1 MKTILIPVD
10 FSLSAN
16 HAVDYAV
23 DLSNNRD
30 VEQLILFAQFHVSF
44 FEQLY
49 PTPDFIQAGEQE
61 IQELKQQ
68 LTLQLEELKTKL
80 LSKLTSGTTVKVVL
94 LEMPLL
100 RAVLKMIE
108 AEKPDVLFL
117 GSNNKETRDSSFI
130 GSLMVEIA
138 KVSTVPVFIVPPDT
152 IYQPIK
158 DVLVAC
164 DFRTINHVSLLS
176 RLHKIKHWPHPKL
189 TLLNVDPQQK
199 HLHPDHPAFEINGI
213 IKEVLSDYEYE
224 LFYSDDSDV
233 LRGVVTFANQ
243 HDQQLIIALPGVHS
257 FLYSLTHKSITEGL
271 SRDAN
276 RPVLI
281 LK

>member
-10 FSLSAN
+10 FSLSAD
-16 HAVDYAV
+16 HAVDYAA

-30 VEQLILFAQFHVSF
+30 VEQIILFAQFHVSF

-49 PTPDFIQAGEQE
+49 PTPDFIQTGEQE
-61 IQELKQQ
+61 IQELKQK
-68 LTLQLEELKTKL
+68 LTLQLQELKTQL

-108 AEKPDVLFL
+108 TENPDVLFL
-117 GSNNKETRDSSFI
+117 GSNSMSGGDSSFV

-138 KVSTVPVFIVPPDT
+138 KVSTIPVFIVPPDT

-158 DVLVAC
+158 NVLVAC
-164 DFRTINHVSLLS
+164 DFRTVNHAGLLN
-176 RLHKIKHWPHPKL
+176 RLHKIKDWPHPKL

-199 HLHPDHPAFEINGI
+199 HLHPDHPALEINGI

-224 LFYSDDSDV
+224 LFYADDSDIFYV
-233 LRGVVTFANQ
+233 G
-243 HDQQLIIALPGVHS
+243 
-257 FLYSLTHKSITEGL
+257 
-271 SRDAN
+271 
-276 RPVLI
+276 
-281 LK
+281 